1 MTELLIGI
9 ASMVL
14 GIALALAP
22 WALHHVVSG
31 VEMAAVGASA
41 AVTAVFG
48 AVLIR
53 EAIERRPDHWPRS
66 SL

>member
-9 ASMVL
+9 ASVLLGVVL
-14 GIALALAP
+14 GVAP

-31 VEMAAVGASA
+31 VEMAAAGASA

-48 AVLIR
+48 AVLIH
-53 EAIERRPDHWPRS
+53 EAIEQRHSHRPRF
-66 SL
+66 

>member
-9 ASMVL
+9 ASMLL
-14 GIALALAP
+14 GIALVVAP

-31 VEMAAVGASA
+31 VEMAAAGASA

-48 AVLIR
+48 VVLIH
-53 EAIERRPDHWPRS
+53 EAIEQRRDQPPRS
-66 SL
+66 